1 MVDSEYWQYMVLLIL
16 SLKEKLSEFYV
27 QYRNI
32 NLLRHANKD
41 CVMDKA
47 V

>member
-1 MVDSEYWQYMVLLIL
+1 MVHSEYWQYMVLLIL
-16 SLKEKLSEFYV
+16 SLKEKQSEFYV

-32 NLLRHANKD
+32 NLLRHTNKD